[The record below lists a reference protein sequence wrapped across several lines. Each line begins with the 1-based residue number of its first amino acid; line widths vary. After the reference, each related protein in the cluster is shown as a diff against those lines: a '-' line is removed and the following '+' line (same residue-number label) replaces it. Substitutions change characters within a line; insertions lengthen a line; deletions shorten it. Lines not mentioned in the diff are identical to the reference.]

1 MIKKRIF
8 GVFTLI
14 MILVISGCATLPNL
28 LKDPSVALESVSLAN
43 NNLLSPRFK
52 LVLRVTNPNSIALP
66 VKGMSYTI
74 NIQGVELFSGATN
87 DIPQIAAYGDTVLT
101 LELGT
106 NIIKAGNLLRLLLD
120 KSTNTISYNI
130 GAQIDLSGIPT
141 HFNIN
146 EAGVINLADQS
157 YF

>member
-1 MIKKRIF
+1 MIRKRIL
-8 GVFTLI
+8 GVFTLV
-14 MILVISGCATLPNL
+14 MILIVSGCATLPNL

-66 VKGMSYTI
+66 IKGMSYVI
-74 NIQGVELFSGATN
+74 NIQGVDLFSGAT
-87 DIPQIAAYGDTVLT
+87 DEVPQIAAYGDTLLT

-106 NIIKAGNLLRLLLD
+106 DIIKAGNLLRLLLD
-120 KSTNTISYNI
+120 KSIHTIHYNL
-130 GAQIDLSGIPT
+130 GAQIDLSGIPAS
-141 HFNIN
+141 FNVN
-146 EAGVINLADQS
+146 EAGNINLTDQS

>member
-1 MIKKRIF
+1 MIRKRIL
-8 GVFTLI
+8 GVFTLV
-14 MILVISGCATLPNL
+14 MILIVSGCATLPNL

-66 VKGMSYTI
+66 IKGMSYAI
-74 NIQGVELFSGATN
+74 NIQGVDLFSGAT
-87 DIPQIAAYGDTVLT
+87 DDVPQIAAYGDTLLT

-106 NIIKAGNLLRLLLD
+106 DIIKAGNLLRLLLD
-120 KSTNTISYNI
+120 KSTNTIHYNL
-130 GAQIDLSGIPT
+130 GAQIDLSGIPAS
-141 HFNIN
+141 FNIN
-146 EAGVINLADQS
+146 EAGDINLTDQS

>member
-1 MIKKRIF
+1 MIRKRIF
-8 GVFTLI
+8 GVFALA
-14 MILVISGCATLPNL
+14 MILVVSGCATLPNL

-66 VKGMSYTI
+66 VKGMSYAI
-74 NIQGVELFSGATN
+74 NIQGVDLFSGATSEV
-87 DIPQIAAYGDTVLT
+87 PHIAAYGDTLLT

-141 HFNIN
+141 SFNIS
-146 EAGVINLADQS
+146 EAGEINLADQS